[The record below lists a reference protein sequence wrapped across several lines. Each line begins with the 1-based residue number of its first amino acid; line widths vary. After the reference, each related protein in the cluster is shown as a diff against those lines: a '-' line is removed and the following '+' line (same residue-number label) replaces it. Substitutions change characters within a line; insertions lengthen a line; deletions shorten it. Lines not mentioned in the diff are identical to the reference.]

1 MKDSIRKF
9 GRIGW
14 IINSEWPIYCVKY
27 KLTEFDKNYDIY
39 QWRTPE
45 VAFSIQRIHLLLFLP
60 FFRVVSIKNFENN
73 FAPGWRNEKRRF
85 WICSWFSFASNLVLK
100 KIKVQIYGGNQI
112 VSLILTPV
120 TNEQYHSFLI
130 LSIVHSPLRKWYGT
144 LWVKRRKWIQIT
156 KCLCFYS
163 GNYPQNAEY
172 TRP

>member
-45 VAFSIQRIHLLLFLP
+45 VAFSIQRIHLLQFLP

-112 VSLILTPV
+112 VSLHHASDKRTISFFLNFIDSAFAV
-120 TNEQYHSFLI
+120 EEVIWHS
-130 LSIVHSPLRKWYGT
+130 LSEEAKVNS
-144 LWVKRRKWIQIT
+144 
-156 KCLCFYS
+156 
-163 GNYPQNAEY
+163 NN
-172 TRP
+172 

>member
-9 GRIGW
+9 GRIRW

-45 VAFSIQRIHLLLFLP
+45 VAFSIQRIHLLQFLP

-112 VSLILTPV
+112 FSLHHASDKRTISFFLNFIDSTFAV
-120 TNEQYHSFLI
+120 EEVIWHS
-130 LSIVHSPLRKWYGT
+130 LSEEAKVNS
-144 LWVKRRKWIQIT
+144 
-156 KCLCFYS
+156 
-163 GNYPQNAEY
+163 NN
-172 TRP
+172 

>member
-9 GRIGW
+9 GRIRW

-45 VAFSIQRIHLLLFLP
+45 VAFSIQRIHLLQFLP
-60 FFRVVSIKNFENN
+60 FFRVVSIKILRITLPLDEEMKREDFE
-73 FAPGWRNEKRRF
+73 FAHDFLSPLT
-85 WICSWFSFASNLVLK
+85 WFQRKSRSRYTEGITSFLFT
-100 KIKVQIYGGNQI
+100 
-112 VSLILTPV
+112 TPV

>member
-9 GRIGW
+9 GRIRW

-45 VAFSIQRIHLLLFLP
+45 VAFSIQRIHLLQFLP

-100 KIKVQIYGGNQI
+100 KIKVQICGGNQI
-112 VSLILTPV
+112 VSLHHASDKRTISFFLNFIDSTFAV
-120 TNEQYHSFLI
+120 EEVIWHS
-130 LSIVHSPLRKWYGT
+130 LSEEAKVNS
-144 LWVKRRKWIQIT
+144 
-156 KCLCFYS
+156 
-163 GNYPQNAEY
+163 NN
-172 TRP
+172 

>member
-9 GRIGW
+9 GRIRW

-45 VAFSIQRIHLLLFLP
+45 VAFSIQRIHLLQFLP
-60 FFRVVSIKNFENN
+60 LLPCGVNQNFENN

-112 VSLILTPV
+112 FSLHHASDKRTISFFLNFIDSTFALEEV
-120 TNEQYHSFLI
+120 IWHS
-130 LSIVHSPLRKWYGT
+130 LSEEAKVNS
-144 LWVKRRKWIQIT
+144 
-156 KCLCFYS
+156 
-163 GNYPQNAEY
+163 NN
-172 TRP
+172 

>member
-39 QWRTPE
+39 QWKTPE
-45 VAFSIQRIHLLLFLP
+45 VAFSIQRIHLLQFLP

-112 VSLILTPV
+112 VSLHHASDKRTISFFLNFIDSTFAV
-120 TNEQYHSFLI
+120 EEVIWHS
-130 LSIVHSPLRKWYGT
+130 LSEEAKVNS
-144 LWVKRRKWIQIT
+144 
-156 KCLCFYS
+156 
-163 GNYPQNAEY
+163 NN
-172 TRP
+172 